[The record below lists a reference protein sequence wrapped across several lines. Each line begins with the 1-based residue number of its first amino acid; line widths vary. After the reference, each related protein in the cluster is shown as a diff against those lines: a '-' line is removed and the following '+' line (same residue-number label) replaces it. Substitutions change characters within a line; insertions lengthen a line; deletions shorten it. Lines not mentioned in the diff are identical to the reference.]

1 MPAPANPFKR
11 ALRAGQP
18 QIGLWS
24 SLASHVAVEV
34 VAGAGFDWLLLDMEH
49 APNELPMV
57 LTQLQ
62 AAGGGSAQPIVR
74 PPWND
79 MVVIKRLL
87 DIGVQSLLIPY
98 VQTEQEARDAVAY
111 TRYPPHGVRGFATGP
126 RANDYGRITDYVQTY
141 ADELAVLVQ
150 VETRQGLDNLEAIA
164 GVDGVDGVFIGPAD
178 LAAALGHA
186 GELKHPVVQAAI
198 EDAIRRL
205 AGLGKPPGIL
215 IGDEQLARRYLE
227 LGCLFV
233 AVGSD
238 LALLARGAD
247 ALAAR
252 FKAPRQGR

>member
-1 MPAPANPFKR
+1 MPVPANPFKR
-11 ALRAGQP
+11 ALRAKRP

-24 SLASHVAVEV
+24 SLASHLSVEV

-57 LTQLQ
+57 LSQLQ
-62 AAGGGSAQPIVR
+62 ACRGGTAQPIVR

-87 DIGVQSLLIPY
+87 DIGVQSLLVPY
-98 VQTEQEARDAVAY
+98 VQTAEEARNAVAF

-126 RANDYGRITDYVQTY
+126 RANNYGRITDYVQTY
-141 ADELAVLVQ
+141 AEELCVLVQ

-186 GELKHPVVQAAI
+186 GELKHPEVQAAI

-205 AGLGKPPGIL
+205 VAMGKPPGIL
-215 IGDEQLARRYLE
+215 TGDEQLARRYLE
-227 LGCLFV
+227 LGGLFV

-252 FKAPRQGR
+252 FRPSR

>member
-1 MPAPANPFKR
+1 MPVPPNPFKR
-11 ALRAGQP
+11 ALRVGRP

-24 SLASHVAVEV
+24 SLASHLSVEV

-57 LTQLQ
+57 HSQLQ
-62 AAGGGSAQPIVR
+62 AASGGTAHPIVR

-98 VQTEQEARDAVAY
+98 VQSEEEARNAVAF

-126 RANDYGRITDYVQTY
+126 RANNYGRITDYVQTY
-141 ADELAVLVQ
+141 AEELCVLLQ
-150 VETRQGLDNLEAIA
+150 VETRQGLENLEAIA
-164 GVDGVDGVFIGPAD
+164 GVDGVDGAFIGPAD

-186 GELKHPVVQAAI
+186 GDLKHPAVQAAI

-205 AGLGKPPGIL
+205 VACGKPPGIL
-215 IGDEQLARRYLE
+215 TGDETLARRYLE
-227 LGCLFV
+227 LGCLFT

-252 FKAPRQGR
+252 FRPSR